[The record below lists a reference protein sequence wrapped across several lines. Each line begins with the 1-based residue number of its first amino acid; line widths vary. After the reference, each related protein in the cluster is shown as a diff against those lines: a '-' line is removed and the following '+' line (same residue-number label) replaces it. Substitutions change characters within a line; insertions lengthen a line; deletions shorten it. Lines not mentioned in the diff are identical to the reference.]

1 MSKEP
6 TEKAQFLLDAVE
18 RKIFEDGHKALRRL
32 LCAMI
37 HHRELRSLEE
47 EIIQTEHLT
56 QGWTS
61 PLYCICLDKSFVT
74 VKE

>member
-1 MSKEP
+1 M
-6 TEKAQFLLDAVE
+6 EKANFLLDAVE
-18 RKIFEDGHKALRRL
+18 RKIFEDGHEALRKL

-37 HHRELRSLEE
+37 RHKELRSLVE

-61 PLYCICLDKSFVT
+61 HLDCVCVDKSFVLYML
-74 VKE
+74 